1 MCEATSATTEVIY
14 AALNKKISQLL
25 NTFETWQN
33 CASVTIN
40 NTSAN
45 IGMQNSPKTKIIVL
59 NDSIYFSGCP
69 CHMIHNVA

>member
-1 MCEATSATTEVIY
+1 MWEATSATTEAIY

-33 CASVTIN
+33 CASVIVN